1 MHYSSP
7 LRQSHDNW
15 IIGDNDG
22 ISDGHFPEIHTHNIL
37 IREGTFY
44 GLLTSSVG
52 YLSPGCNVN
61 FLSIVLK

>member
-37 IREGTFY
+37 MREESFY
-44 GLLTSSVG
+44 CLLTSSLEN
-52 YLSPGCNVN
+52 LSLVCNAN
-61 FLSIVLK
+61 FLS

>member
-15 IIGDNDG
+15 IIGGNDG

-37 IREGTFY
+37 IGEGTFNSLSTFSLEY
-44 GLLTSSVG
+44 LLWMQCKH
-52 YLSPGCNVN
+52 Y
-61 FLSIVLK
+61 FIYFYR